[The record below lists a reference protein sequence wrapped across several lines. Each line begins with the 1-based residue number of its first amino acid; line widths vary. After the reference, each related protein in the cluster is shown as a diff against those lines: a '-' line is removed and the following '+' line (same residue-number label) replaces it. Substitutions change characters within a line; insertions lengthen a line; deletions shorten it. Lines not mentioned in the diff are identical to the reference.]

1 MRPDMRKAILNAGAA
16 LGWGLDLIDPYN
28 LRRTLPISIWL
39 RRLFVIVVV
48 VQYNYRPDFADPAYI
63 PHMIIAGVLLVANE
77 YVGYRIRSENAAHA
91 RWALLL
97 SGLDVLAITLGLV
110 VPGGSGGAGFVMY
123 YAAIAAFAVF
133 FSSFKLSLSW
143 VSIVAAVY
151 AIVCLAVPPGIELET
166 KDEKVLLLRII
177 AMYAVVVTV
186 SLISRVEGIR
196 RREAVARERELQ
208 RERIEFSQTIHDTI
222 AQSAY
227 MIDLG
232 VESALGLV
240 DDSHPELVSKLR
252 ATHALSKSS
261 LWELRHP
268 IDAGPIFDGRELH
281 RVLRSHAAAFTTIT
295 SIPAG
300 LVVHGDEPPLPAI
313 TRRLLF
319 SVAHNAM
326 TNSFRHAHPT
336 RVDLALRFDRSELA
350 MSVSD
355 DGVGLPPD
363 YEDRGH
369 GFRNMKADTDR
380 LGGALETSSGPDGRG
395 TVVTCVVP
403 LSASTR
409 G

>member
-1 MRPDMRKAILNAGAA
+1 MRPDMRNAILNTGAA
-16 LGWGLDLIDPYN
+16 LGRGLDLIDPDN
-28 LRRTLPISIWL
+28 LRRTLTISIWL
-39 RRLFVIVVV
+39 RRLFVLGWVI
-48 VQYNYRPDFADPAYI
+48 QYNYRPDFEHPAYI
-63 PHMIIAGVLLVANE
+63 PHMIMAVVLLAANE
-77 YVGYRIRSENAAHA
+77 YVHYRIRSEETAAA
-91 RWALLL
+91 GWALLL
-97 SGLDVLAITLGLV
+97 SSLDVLAITFGLV
-110 VPGGSGGAGFVMY
+110 IASGSYDSGFVLY

-151 AIVCLAVPPGIELET
+151 AIVCLAVPPGIEFEA
-166 KDEKVLLLRII
+166 KDEKVLILRIMT
-177 AMYAVVVTV
+177 MYGVVAAV
-186 SLISRVEGIR
+186 SLISRVERIR

-208 RERIEFSQTIHDTI
+208 RERIELSHIIHDTI

-232 VESALGLV
+232 VESAMGLV
-240 DDSHPELVSKLR
+240 DDSHQELMSKLQ

-326 TNSFRHAHPT
+326 TNAFRHANPT

-369 GFRNMKADTDR
+369 GFRNMKADADR
-380 LGGALETSSGPDGRG
+380 LGGTLEASSGPDGCG

>member
-1 MRPDMRKAILNAGAA
+1 MAKIVVNTAVA
-16 LGWGLDLIDPYN
+16 LGWGPDMSDPDN
-28 LRRTLPISIWL
+28 LRRTLRISVWL
-39 RRLFVIVVV
+39 RRLFVLACVLL
-48 VQYNYRPDFADPAYI
+48 YTYRPDFAHPAYI
-63 PHMIIAGVLLVANE
+63 PHVMIGVVVLVANE
-77 YVGYRIRSENAAHA
+77 YVGYRIRSKETVAVG
-91 RWALLL
+91 WVLLL
-97 SGLDVLAITLGLV
+97 SILDVLAITMGLV
-110 VPGGSGGAGFVMY
+110 VPGGSDGTVFVMY
-123 YAAIAAFAVF
+123 YAAAAAFAVV
-133 FSSFKLSLSW
+133 FSSFKLSMSW
-143 VSIVAAVY
+143 VSIVAAIY
-151 AIVCLAVPPGIELET
+151 TIVCLAVPPGIELET
-166 KDEKVLLLRII
+166 KDEKVLFLRII
-177 AMYAVVVTV
+177 AMYAVVATV
-186 SLISRVEGIR
+186 SLISRVERVR
-196 RREAVARERELQ
+196 RREAVERERELQ
-208 RERIEFSQTIHDTI
+208 RERIELSQTIHDTI

-232 VESALGLV
+232 IESAMDLV
-240 DDSHPELVSKLR
+240 DDSHQELVSKLQ

-326 TNSFRHAHPT
+326 TNAFRHAHPN
-336 RVDLALRFDRSELA
+336 RVDIALRFDRAELL

-369 GFRNMKADTDR
+369 GFRNMKADVHR
-380 LGGALETSSGPDGRG
+380 LGGVLEASSGPNGCG
-395 TVVTCVVP
+395 TIVTC
-403 LSASTR
+403 SAPYPKSDR